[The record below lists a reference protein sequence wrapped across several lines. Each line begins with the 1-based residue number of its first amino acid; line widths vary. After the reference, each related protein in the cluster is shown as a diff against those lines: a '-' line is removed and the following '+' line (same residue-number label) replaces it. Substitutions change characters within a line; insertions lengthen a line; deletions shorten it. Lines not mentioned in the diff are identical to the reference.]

1 MGSLGLAFRYA
12 LRELR
17 GGLKGF
23 YVFLACLALGVAAIA
38 GVASLSQGIDTSL
51 SRDGRG
57 LLGGDV
63 EFRLI
68 HRSASD
74 EVLAWLN
81 AQGKVS
87 TVLQMRAMAHA

>member
-23 YVFLACLALGVAAIA
+23 YVFLGCLALGVAAIA
-38 GVASLSQGIDTSL
+38 GVASLSEGIDTSL
-51 SRDGRG
+51 SRDGRA
-57 LLGGDV
+57 LLGGDI

-68 HRSASD
+68 HRAASA
-74 EVLAWLN
+74 EELAWFG

-87 TVLQMRAMAHA
+87 